1 MRTAISILLAI
12 LLAILIYLGNF
23 AWWLDRQVM
32 QTESFVDSSVEA
44 LGRES
49 SRDAMG
55 RLIVDRLVDE
65 YPLLIILESNLV
77 GLFSELLAAPALDE
91 VLTFVAVEIHDRIVT
106 GDDEAIVVDLLG
118 YREAILGPVE
128 AVAPRLAALVPD
140 EWFTSVEV
148 LEEAA
153 LPDVSRQARWVGPVK
168 YLALF
173 GAIALTVFI
182 LSSVKRRYRAV
193 AMIGIA
199 FVLAGFGTAT
209 IVPGGKSLTLGQISG
224 PSVETII
231 GNTYD
236 EFANYL
242 KASALTF
249 ALIGIALVALG
260 VARWAAQDMDKST
273 GVTPP
278 VV

>member
-1 MRTAISILLAI
+1 MRTAISILLAL

-23 AWWLDRQVM
+23 AWWLDRQVI
-32 QTESFVDSSVEA
+32 QSESFVDSAVEA
-44 LGRES
+44 LDRES

-106 GDDEAIVVDLLG
+106 GDDEEIVVDLLS

-168 YLALF
+168 YLSLF
-173 GAIALTVFI
+173 GAVALALFI
-182 LSSVKRRYRAV
+182 LWFVKQRVRGV
-193 AMIGIA
+193 AMIGFA
-199 FVLAGFGTAT
+199 FVVAGFGTAT
-209 IVPGGKSLTLGQISG
+209 IVPGGKALTLGQISG
-224 PSVETII
+224 LSVEIII

-236 EFANYL
+236 EFTNYL

-249 ALIGIALVALG
+249 ALIGVALVAFG
-260 VARWAAQDMDKST
+260 VARLAAQEADRST
-273 GVTPP
+273 DVTPP